1 MAFWYYEGTKDYLVQ
16 GLPAV
21 VLTFKASGSISP
33 GRLVWFDA
41 GGTSDVYQ
49 ATLAI
54 DTAVS
59 GQIGPV
65 GVALHTASDDD
76 PVAVLV
82 WGVVKN
88 LSMANTSETVTVGE
102 NLSCSGSGNFTSGS
116 TRIIGRLLSGS
127 ASRFMA
133 FIDCMKIQPTD

>member
-21 VLTFKASGSISP
+21 VLTFKASGSITA
-33 GRLVWFDA
+33 GRFVALDA

-49 ATLAI
+49 PTAAI
-54 DTAVS
+54 NTIAN
-59 GQIGPV
+59 PA

-82 WGVVKN
+82 WGVAKN
-88 LSMANTSETVTVGE
+88 LSFANSSETVTPGCMVTI
-102 NLSCSGSGNFTSGS
+102 SGSGQLTSGS
-116 TRIIGRLLSGS
+116 AYIVGRIMSGS
-127 ASRFMA
+127 ATRLMC
-133 FIDCMKIQPTD
+133 FIDCMKVLSTD